1 MPDISFMSANFV
13 ARELDWQMPDWAAGD
28 QSVNDA
34 FRPIETY
41 RERFGAMLD
50 AVVAMG
56 FSAIDLWE
64 AHLSPQWATDA
75 HVATAN
81 ELLQARSLRVA
92 SLAGWFGTERAE
104 LEAASRLAV
113 AVGAPILGGRSRLLD
128 TDRGA
133 VVDLMERHD
142 LVFALE
148 NHPERTPAEVL
159 ARIGEESERIGATV
173 DTGWFATQ
181 GHDPARAIELLGS
194 RVLHVHL
201 KDVRHAGEPHT
212 TTAYGEGIVP
222 LRECVEALQ
231 RQEYRGTI
239 SVEHESEDHDPT
251 DELRAARE
259 QLEAWL
265 AASPR

>member
-13 ARELDWQMPDWAAGD
+13 ARELGWQLPDWAAGD
-28 QSVNDA
+28 RFVNDA

-41 RERFGAMLD
+41 RDRFGAMLD

-64 AHLSPQWATDA
+64 AHLSAQWATDA
-75 HVATAN
+75 HIAIAN

-92 SLAGWFGTERAE
+92 SLAGWFGTEATE
-104 LEAASRLAV
+104 LEAACRLAV
-113 AVGAPILGGRSRLLD
+113 AVGAPLLGGRTRLLD
-128 TDRGA
+128 TDRDA
-133 VVDLMERHD
+133 VIDLMERHD
-142 LVFALE
+142 LRFALE
-148 NHPERTPAEVL
+148 NHPERTPADVL
-159 ARIGEESERIGATV
+159 ERIGEESERIGATV

-181 GHDPARAIELLGS
+181 GQDPARAIETLGS

-201 KDVRHAGEPHT
+201 KDVRQVGEPHT
-212 TTAYGEGIVP
+212 TMAFGDGIVP

-231 RQEYRGTI
+231 RQAYRGTI
-239 SVEHESEDHDPT
+239 SVEHEAEDHDPT

-259 QLEAWL
+259 QLETWL
-265 AASPR
+265 AASPA